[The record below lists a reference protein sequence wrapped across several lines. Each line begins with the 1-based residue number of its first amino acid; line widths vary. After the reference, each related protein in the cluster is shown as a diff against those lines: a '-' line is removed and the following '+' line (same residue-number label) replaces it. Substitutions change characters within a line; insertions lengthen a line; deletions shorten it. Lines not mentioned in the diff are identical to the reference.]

1 MIIGVDGGGTKTKV
15 LVTDRRLNPLAEALS
30 GPSSIRTVPFE
41 TAIGNI
47 LSALETCWETLGP
60 EPVEALFAGLGDVAG
75 EVDGETVIRALR
87 SHPRLKECPMGVQN
101 DVSNAHAGALDG
113 KPGIA
118 LIVGTGSVAFG
129 VDESGKTHRS
139 GGYSYKEG
147 DFGSAYG
154 LGKQA
159 LSLLGKAW
167 DRRVDP
173 SPLTEALREHFA
185 IGSFMDLVALYD
197 RLHTERTEI
206 ASLAPFVTRF
216 AARNDPNAMAILD
229 FSTDE
234 ILQMI
239 RAVDRSLSLSNREIG
254 VIGSLGNAD
263 TPYRDML
270 FRKVAAFDSRY
281 AMFPAKKDPVFG
293 SCVLAF
299 KMLG

>member
-41 TAIGNI
+41 TAIANI
-47 LSALETCWETLGP
+47 LSALETCWETVGT
-60 EPVEALFAGLGDVAG
+60 EPVDALFAGLGDVAG

-87 SHPRLKECPMGVQN
+87 SHPRLAQCPMGVRN
-101 DVSNAHAGALDG
+101 DVYNAHAGALDG
-113 KPGIA
+113 KSGIA

-129 VDESGKTHRS
+129 VDESGKAHRA

-173 SPLTEALREHFA
+173 SPLTEALRDHFA
-185 IGSFMDLVALYD
+185 IRSFLDLVALYD
-197 RLHTERTEI
+197 RLHTERTQI

-216 AARNDPNAMAILD
+216 AAQNDPHALAILD
-229 FSTDE
+229 FSTAE

-239 RAVDRSLSLSNREIG
+239 QAVDRSLSLSNREIG

-270 FRKVAAFDSRY
+270 LRKVAAFDSRY
-281 AMFPAKKDPVFG
+281 AVFPAKKDPVFG
-293 SCVLAF
+293 SCVLAK
-299 KMLG
+299 KMLK